1 MGQKITVKIKKYWRK
16 KNSTAPTRNAEP
28 ENNGFFHSEPV
39 KRAFRTFIQAAAG
52 YIAGNIAIA
61 ILDTEHDKAVLAV
74 IATAVAT
81 GIAAVMNINYTGG
94 ETE

>member
-16 KNSTAPTRNAEP
+16 KNSTAPTRSTGP

-39 KRAFRTFIQAAAG
+39 KRAFRTFMQAALGFVVVNVATLDFT
-52 YIAGNIAIA
+52 AGNAVKGFIISAIA
-61 ILDTEHDKAVLAV
+61 A
-74 IATAVAT
+74 
-81 GIAAVMNINYTGG
+81 GIAAVMNINYNNTGG